1 MYTHVLRNRKFGAL
15 MLALAVSFG
24 VSSTA
29 NADTIEVP
37 VTLTGDV
44 IKFVSTTTG
53 ATVDAAGNVLD
64 SSGNVVGV
72 VIDANGQPV
81 HQVTGDKIVVIKQKS
96 DDIMSASLYNRIYDL
111 QNLLAQEKALGHIS
125 SDKCD
130 ALCADISNARVD
142 LDAKIASDNAL
153 TFDESLALA
162 ADLDRI
168 ADRVKGDLNAA
179 TSTAVVYQPML
190 IVGESPEKKR
200 ISIYQ
205 RTIKS
210 LDGVTQTTQTTTTTT
225 ERTR

>member
-1 MYTHVLRNRKFGAL
+1 MNTQVLRNRKFGAML
-15 MLALAVSFG
+15 LALAVSFG
-24 VSSTA
+24 VSSKA

-37 VTLTGDV
+37 VTLNGDV

-53 ATVDAAGNVLD
+53 ATVDALGNVLD
-64 SSGNVVGV
+64 STGNVVGV

-96 DDIMSASLYNRIYDL
+96 DSIMSASLYNRIYDL

-130 ALCADISNARVD
+130 ALCADINNARVD

-153 TFDESLALA
+153 TFDESLAMA
-162 ADLDRI
+162 ADLDRL
-168 ADRVKGDLNAA
+168 AGRVKADLNAA
-179 TSTAVVYQPML
+179 TSTAVIYQPMV
-190 IVGESPEKKR
+190 IVGESPESKR
-200 ISIYQ
+200 ISIYR

-210 LDGVTQTTQTTTTTT
+210 LDGVTQTTQTTTT
-225 ERTR
+225 EQTR

>member
-1 MYTHVLRNRKFGAL
+1 MNTQVLRNRKFGAM

-24 VSSTA
+24 VSSKA

-53 ATVDAAGNVLD
+53 ATVDASGNVLD
-64 SSGNVVGV
+64 SKGNVIGV

-81 HQVTGDKIVVIKQKS
+81 HPVSGDKIVVIKQKS
-96 DDIMSASLYNRIYDL
+96 DSIMSASLYNRIYDL

-130 ALCADISNARVD
+130 ALCADISNAKAD

-153 TFDESLALA
+153 TFDESLAMA
-162 ADLDRI
+162 ADLDRL
-168 ADRVKGDLNAA
+168 AGRVRADLNA
-179 TSTAVVYQPML
+179 TNSTAIVYQPML
-190 IVGESPEKKR
+190 IVGESPESKR

-210 LDGVTQTTQTTTTTT
+210 LDGVTRTTQTTTT
-225 ERTR
+225 EQTR